1 MVYHITWHFFISLMI
16 TIKKDN
22 FKGFLSFTFQMGL
35 FPLKNNCVIVII
47 FFVAIFD
54 RSDSIKID
62 KSDLIKIKDK
72 IDLIKIED
80 KSAETGHGH
89 RGNGRTGKSKF

>member
-1 MVYHITWHFFISLMI
+1 MLLFVPLMI
-16 TIKKDN
+16 TIEKDN

-47 FFVAIFD
+47 FFVVIFD
-54 RSDSIKID
+54 GTDSIKID
-62 KSDLIKIKDK
+62 KSNLIKIKDK

-80 KSAETGHGH
+80 KSSETDNRH
-89 RGNGRTGKSKF
+89 RENRRTGKSKF